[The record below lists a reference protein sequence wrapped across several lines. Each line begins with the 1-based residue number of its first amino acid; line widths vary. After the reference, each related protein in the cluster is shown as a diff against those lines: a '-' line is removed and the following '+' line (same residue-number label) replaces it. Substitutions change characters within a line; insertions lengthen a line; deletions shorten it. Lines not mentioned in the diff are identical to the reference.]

1 MREAVEPS
9 LRQPPP
15 VAAESRPLRVIPADP
30 EENAR
35 REALIHRLA
44 ADRLRDLRDDGVT
57 MAYVARMYD
66 VDRAL
71 LDSLL
76 DQLVPTRRG

>member
-9 LRQPPP
+9 LRPLPE
-15 VAAESRPLRVIPADP
+15 VAHESRPIRVLPVDSAD
-30 EENAR
+30 NAQ

-57 MAYVARMYD
+57 MAYVARMYE
-66 VDRAL
+66 VDAGL
-71 LDSLL
+71 LQRVLAD
-76 DQLVPTRRG
+76 LVPTRRG